1 MTKTYDEKLILEKQ
15 IRDWTA
21 ELKRLAHQIAAVK
34 GQPCA
39 IVMISPLDE
48 DYQDVAPELI
58 AEDAMRVSKAGW
70 PDGFEVEVLNQSA

>member
-21 ELKRLAHQIAAVK
+21 ELKRLAHQIAAAK
-34 GQPCA
+34 GLPCA

-48 DYQDVAPELI
+48 DYQESRIRLTTI
-58 AEDAMRVSKAGW
+58 SAG
-70 PDGFEVEVLNQSA
+70 FRSRSRRRAARRTS